1 MSEVDSNDDFQ
12 VYNKKKGTIKV
23 KSLLVLKTWV
33 IKNIWFE
40 GDLLKL
46 KYM

>member
-1 MSEVDSNDDFQ
+1 MSEFDSNDDLQ

-23 KSLLVLKTWV
+23 KSLLVIKTSV
-33 IKNIWFE
+33 IKNIWLK